1 MEQSEA
7 ALQPVGASRN
17 WDEDADPNEVR
28 SLVSWPPLVDQI
40 HIENCVCEIA

>member
-17 WDEDADPNEVR
+17 WDEDPDPNEVR
-28 SLVSWPPLVDQI
+28 SLAFLTTVAQSLY
-40 HIENCVCEIA
+40 